1 MCEVGINDKI
11 LIKNLKRKKMIS
23 KNVLHR
29 NFYLNGDYGV
39 DFIACQ
45 RKLMREGSAGVNN
58 NL

>member
-1 MCEVGINDKI
+1 M
-11 LIKNLKRKKMIS
+11 RS

-29 NFYLNGDYGV
+29 NFYLNGNYGV

-58 NL
+58 NLWQISQYWGSQTHI